1 MPKQNDFEQHIESWS
16 KIIEERNT
24 IDPKLYPQHNI
35 KRGLR
40 NENGTGV
47 LVGITRVGSVI
58 GYHKEN
64 DVKIPTEGRLYYRGY
79 DLFDLVNGFQK
90 EQRLGFEETIYL
102 LLFGKCPNA
111 QELAEFNQ
119 ALEDRRDLPKQ
130 YKEDVIIKI
139 PAPNI
144 MNKLQRA
151 ILTLYSYDD
160 NPDDVSVNNV
170 LRQSIDLIAKLPLLA
185 AYSYQVKRHA
195 FNHESLVIHR
205 PIKGVG
211 TAENFLHLIRP
222 DGKYTREEV
231 ETLDLLLVL
240 QAEHGGGNNSS
251 FATHVVSSTGT
262 DTYAAISTALG
273 SLKGPKHGGANK
285 MVAEMFANIKA
296 KVGLNYTEEELRAY
310 LRKILSKEAFDQ
322 KGLLYGLGHAVY
334 TLSDPRAVILKQKAE
349 ELALHKDRIKEYN
362 LYADIERIGCELLN
376 EKVKNDNAMAAN
388 VDFYAGFVMDMLNI
402 PEDLYTPVFAISR
415 IAGWSAHR
423 LEQILDDKIM
433 RPAYITLGDEQTY
446 YPLEERK

>member
-1 MPKQNDFEQHIESWS
+1 MIKNNDFEQHIETWS

-24 IDPKLYPQHNI
+24 IEPKLYPQHNI

-58 GYHKEN
+58 GYRKEN
-64 DVKIPTEGRLYYRGY
+64 DIKIPVEGRLYYRGY
-79 DLFDLVNGFQK
+79 DIFDLVKGFQK
-90 EQRLGFEETIYL
+90 EKRLGFEETVYL

-111 QELAEFNQ
+111 KELMEFNQ
-119 ALEDRRDLPKQ
+119 VLEVQRDLPRHYQ
-130 YKEDVIIKI
+130 EDVIIKI

-144 MNKLQRA
+144 MNKLQRT
-151 ILTLYSYDD
+151 ILTLYSYDE
-160 NPDDVSVNNV
+160 NPDDTSVSNV

-185 AYSYQVKRHA
+185 AYSYQVKRHT

-222 DGKYTREEV
+222 DGNYTREEV

-262 DTYAAISTALG
+262 DTYSAISTALG

-285 MVAEMFANIKA
+285 MVAEMFSNIKA
-296 KVGLNYTEEELRAY
+296 ELGLDYTDVALMSY
-310 LRKILSKEAFDQ
+310 LRKILNKEVFDK

-334 TLSDPRAVILKQKAE
+334 TLSDPRAIILKQRAE
-349 ELALHKDRIKEYN
+349 QLALHKNRLQEYN
-362 LYADIERIGCELLN
+362 LYVDIERIGCELLN

-388 VDFYAGFVMDMLNI
+388 VDFYAGFVMDMLDI

-433 RPAYITLGDEQTY
+433 RPAYITLGDTQAYLSLNDRT
-446 YPLEERK
+446 

>member
-58 GYHKEN
+58 GYRKEN

-160 NPDDVSVNNV
+160 NPDDVSVTNV

-285 MVAEMFANIKA
+285 MVAEMFADIKA
-296 KVGLNYTEEELRAY
+296 KVGLNYTEEELRVY

-349 ELALHKDRIKEYN
+349 QLALHKDHIKEYN

>member
-16 KIIEERNT
+16 KIIEETNT

-58 GYHKEN
+58 GYRKEN
-64 DVKIPTEGRLYYRGY
+64 DVKIPTEGRLFYRGY

-160 NPDDVSVNNV
+160 NPDDVSVTNV

-296 KVGLNYTEEELRAY
+296 KVGLNYTEEELRTY

-349 ELALHKDRIKEYN
+349 QLALHKDRIKEYN

>member
-119 ALEDRRDLPKQ
+119 ALEIRRDLPKQ

-160 NPDDVSVNNV
+160 NPDDVSVTNV

-296 KVGLNYTEEELRAY
+296 KVGLNYTEEELRTY

-349 ELALHKDRIKEYN
+349 QLALHKDRIKEYN

>member
-40 NENGTGV
+40 NDNGTGV

-160 NPDDVSVNNV
+160 NPDDVSVTNV

-285 MVAEMFANIKA
+285 MVAEMFADIKA
-296 KVGLNYTEEELRAY
+296 KVGLNYTEEELKAY

>member
-16 KIIEERNT
+16 KIIEQRNT

-58 GYHKEN
+58 GYRKEN
-64 DVKIPTEGRLYYRGY
+64 DVKIPVDGRLYYRGY

-111 QELAEFNQ
+111 QELVEFNQ
-119 ALEDRRDLPKQ
+119 ALEVRRDLPRN

-205 PIKGVG
+205 PKKGVG
-211 TAENFLHLIRP
+211 TAENFLYLIRP
-222 DGKYTREEV
+222 DGNYTREEI

-262 DTYAAISTALG
+262 DTYSAIATALG

-285 MVAEMFANIKA
+285 MVAEMFSNIKA
-296 KVGLNYTEEELRAY
+296 AVGLNYTDDKLRTY

-334 TLSDPRAVILKQKAE
+334 TLSDPRAIILKQKAE
-349 ELALHKDRIKEYN
+349 QLALHKDRIKEYN
-362 LYADIERIGCELLN
+362 LYADIERIGCALLN

-433 RPAYITLGDEQTY
+433 RPAYITLGDEQMY
-446 YPLEERK
+446 YPLEDRT

>member
-58 GYHKEN
+58 GYRKEN

-151 ILTLYSYDD
+151 LLTLYSYDD
-160 NPDDVSVNNV
+160 NPDDVSVTNV

>member
-160 NPDDVSVNNV
+160 NPDDVSVTNV

-362 LYADIERIGCELLN
+362 LYADIECIGCELLN

>member
-40 NENGTGV
+40 NDNGTGV

-160 NPDDVSVNNV
+160 NPDDVSVTNV

-285 MVAEMFANIKA
+285 MVAEMFADIKA
-296 KVGLNYTEEELRAY
+296 KVGLNYTEEELRVY

-349 ELALHKDRIKEYN
+349 QLALHKDRIKEYN

>member
-310 LRKILSKEAFDQ
+310 LRKILSKEAFDL

>member
-58 GYHKEN
+58 GYRKEN

-79 DLFDLVNGFQK
+79 DLFDLVNGFQE

-185 AYSYQVKRHA
+185 AYSYQAKRHA

-205 PIKGVG
+205 PVKGVG

-222 DGKYTREEV
+222 DGNYSREEI
-231 ETLDLLLVL
+231 ETWDLLLVL

>member
-90 EQRLGFEETIYL
+90 EQRFGFEETIYL

-160 NPDDVSVNNV
+160 NPDDVSVTNV

-285 MVAEMFANIKA
+285 MVAEMFADIKA
-296 KVGLNYTEEELRAY
+296 KVGLNYTEEELKAY

-362 LYADIERIGCELLN
+362 LYADIECIGCELLN

>member
-16 KIIEERNT
+16 KIIEETNT

-102 LLFGKCPNA
+102 LLFGKCPNV

-160 NPDDVSVNNV
+160 NPDDVSVTNV

-296 KVGLNYTEEELRAY
+296 KVGLNYTEEELRTY

-349 ELALHKDRIKEYN
+349 QLALHKDRIKEYN

>member
-58 GYHKEN
+58 GYRKEN

-222 DGKYTREEV
+222 DGNYTREEV

-285 MVAEMFANIKA
+285 MVAEMFADIKA
-296 KVGLNYTEEELRAY
+296 KVGLNYTEEELSVY

-349 ELALHKDRIKEYN
+349 QLALHKDRIKEYN

>member
-58 GYHKEN
+58 GYRKEN

-160 NPDDVSVNNV
+160 NPDDVSVTNV

-240 QAEHGGGNNSS
+240 QAELGGGNNSS

>member
-58 GYHKEN
+58 GYRKEN

-79 DLFDLVNGFQK
+79 DLFDLVNGFQE

-160 NPDDVSVNNV
+160 NPDDVSVTNV

-211 TAENFLHLIRP
+211 TAENFLRLIRP

-349 ELALHKDRIKEYN
+349 QLALHKDRIKEYN

>member
-1 MPKQNDFEQHIESWS
+1 MRKKNEFDHHLEEWS
-16 KIIEERNT
+16 RIIELHNT
-24 IDPKLYPQHNI
+24 IEPKLYPLHNI

-47 LVGITRVGSVI
+47 LVGITRVGSVV
-58 GYHKEN
+58 GYRKEN
-64 DVKIPTEGRLYYRGY
+64 DVKIPIEGQLFYRGY
-79 DLFDLVNGFQK
+79 NLFDLVEGFQK
-90 EQRLGFEETIYL
+90 EKRLGFEETVYL

-111 QELAEFNQ
+111 QELEDFNQ
-119 ALEDRRDLPKQ
+119 ALEERRELPRH

-151 ILTLYSYDD
+151 VLTLYSYDD
-160 NPDDVSVNNV
+160 NPEDISVNNV

-185 AYSYQVKRHA
+185 AYSYQVKRHT
-195 FNHESLVIHR
+195 FNHESLIIHR
-205 PIKGVG
+205 PKKGVG
-211 TAENFLHLIRP
+211 TAENFLYLTRP
-222 DGKYTREEV
+222 DGNYTREEV
-231 ETLDLLLVL
+231 EMLDLLLVL

-262 DTYAAISTALG
+262 DTYSAIATALG

-296 KVGLNYTEEELRAY
+296 EIGLNYTEDALRNH
-310 LRKILSKEAFDQ
+310 LRKILGREAFDR
-322 KGLLYGLGHAVY
+322 KGLIYGLGHAVY
-334 TLSDPRAVILKQKAE
+334 TLSDPRTIILKEKAE
-349 ELALHKDRIKEYN
+349 QLALHKGRSKEYN
-362 LYADIERIGCELLN
+362 LYADIERIGCVLLN

-388 VDFYAGFVMDMLNI
+388 VDFYAGFVLDMLNI

-433 RPAYITLGDEQTY
+433 RPAYVTLGEEQQY
-446 YPLEERK
+446 LPLSER

>member
-119 ALEDRRDLPKQ
+119 ALENRRDLPKQ

-160 NPDDVSVNNV
+160 NPDDVSVTNV

-205 PIKGVG
+205 PVKGVG

-222 DGKYTREEV
+222 DGSYTREEV

-296 KVGLNYTEEELRAY
+296 KVGLNYTEEELRTY

-349 ELALHKDRIKEYN
+349 QLALHKNRIKEYN

-388 VDFYAGFVMDMLNI
+388 VDFFAGFVMDMLNI

>member
-222 DGKYTREEV
+222 DGSYTREEV

-296 KVGLNYTEEELRAY
+296 KVGLNYTEEELRTY
-310 LRKILSKEAFDQ
+310 LRKILSKEAFDL

>member
-58 GYHKEN
+58 GYRKEN

>member
-16 KIIEERNT
+16 KIIELRNT

-58 GYHKEN
+58 GYRKEN
-64 DVKIPTEGRLYYRGY
+64 DVKIPIDGRLYYRGY

-90 EQRLGFEETIYL
+90 EQRLGFEETVYL

-111 QELAEFNQ
+111 QELVEFNQ
-119 ALEDRRDLPKQ
+119 ALEIRRDLPRN

-205 PIKGVG
+205 PKKGVG
-211 TAENFLHLIRP
+211 TAENFLYLIRP
-222 DGKYTREEV
+222 DGNYTREEI

-262 DTYAAISTALG
+262 DTYSAIATALG

-296 KVGLNYTEEELRAY
+296 AVGLNYTDDKLRAY

-334 TLSDPRAVILKQKAE
+334 TLSDPRAIILKQKAE
-349 ELALHKDRIKEYN
+349 QLALHKDRIKEYN

-433 RPAYITLGDEQTY
+433 RPAYITLGDEQIY
-446 YPLEERK
+446 YPLEDRT

>member
-58 GYHKEN
+58 GYRKEN

-90 EQRLGFEETIYL
+90 EQRFGFEETIYL

-222 DGKYTREEV
+222 DGKYMREEV

-362 LYADIERIGCELLN
+362 LYADIECIGCELLN

>member
-1 MPKQNDFEQHIESWS
+1 MRKKNEFDHHLEEWS
-16 KIIEERNT
+16 RIIELHNT
-24 IDPKLYPQHNI
+24 IEPKLYPLHNI

-47 LVGITRVGSVI
+47 LVGITRVGSVV
-58 GYHKEN
+58 GYRKEN
-64 DVKIPTEGRLYYRGY
+64 DVKIPIEGQLFYRGY
-79 DLFDLVNGFQK
+79 NLFDLVEGFQK
-90 EQRLGFEETIYL
+90 EERLGFEETVYL

-111 QELAEFNQ
+111 QELEDFNQ
-119 ALEDRRDLPKQ
+119 ALEERRELPRH

-151 ILTLYSYDD
+151 VLTLYSYDD
-160 NPDDVSVNNV
+160 NPEDISVNNV

-185 AYSYQVKRHA
+185 AYSYQVKRHT
-195 FNHESLVIHR
+195 FNHESLIIHR
-205 PIKGVG
+205 PKKGVG
-211 TAENFLHLIRP
+211 TAENFLYLTRP
-222 DGKYTREEV
+222 DGNYTREEV
-231 ETLDLLLVL
+231 EMLDLLLVL

-262 DTYAAISTALG
+262 DTYSAIATALG

-296 KVGLNYTEEELRAY
+296 EIGLNYTEDALRNH
-310 LRKILSKEAFDQ
+310 LRKILGREAFDR
-322 KGLLYGLGHAVY
+322 KGLIYGLGHAVY
-334 TLSDPRAVILKQKAE
+334 TLSDPRTIILKEKAE
-349 ELALHKDRIKEYN
+349 QLALHKGRSKEYN
-362 LYADIERIGCELLN
+362 LYADIERIGCVLLN

-388 VDFYAGFVMDMLNI
+388 VDFYAGFVLDMLNI

-433 RPAYITLGDEQTY
+433 RPAYVTLGEEQQY
-446 YPLEERK
+446 LPLSER

>member
-58 GYHKEN
+58 GYRKEN

-102 LLFGKCPNA
+102 LLFGKCPSA

-222 DGKYTREEV
+222 DGSYTREEV

-285 MVAEMFANIKA
+285 MVAEMFADIKA
-296 KVGLNYTEEELRAY
+296 KVGLNYTEEELSVY

-334 TLSDPRAVILKQKAE
+334 TLTDPRAVILKQKAE
-349 ELALHKDRIKEYN
+349 QLALHKDRIKEYN